1 MKKKSP
7 AEIINIGRH
16 LLDSLKKCEICPQEC
31 RVNRYKGERGKCN
44 SGIELKVASY
54 NLHFGEEPP
63 LSGGSGSGTV
73 FLANCSL
80 FCKYCQNYPISQMG
94 TGSFVSVEEFRD
106 MLLELQRRGADNI
119 NFVCSGYQ
127 KLEILRR
134 LEGIIDIYLADMR
147 YNDDKSAKQYS
158 GCDNYVATNRAAV
171 SEMYR
176 QVGNLKIDERNLA
189 IKGVLIRHLVLPSD
203 ISGSAGIFKFLAK
216 KVSNDIYVSLM
227 SQYFPAYKAVDN
239 YNTFYL
245 AKKAFNEAESKR
257 KNAEKK
263 GIKFGT
269 GRYKTAIEK
278 TEKVIEK
285 YPNSKYYDDA
295 LYVNGVSHY
304 YTQDYHKA
312 SKRFRELIANFPE
325 SKFYKESQLY
335 LAKAKLKLSVNIIT
349 SRTNMIRPCP
359 ISAP

>member
-16 LLDSLKKCEICPQEC
+16 LLDSFKKCEICPQEC
-31 RVNRYKGERGKCN
+31 RVNRYEGERGKCN

-73 FLANCSL
+73 FMANCSL

-119 NFVCSGYQ
+119 NFVTPDHFLPQILIGLGMAREDGLSLPIVYNCSGYQ

-239 YNTFYL
+239 
-245 AKKAFNEAESKR
+245 
-257 KNAEKK
+257 
-263 GIKFGT
+263 
-269 GRYKTAIEK
+269 
-278 TEKVIEK
+278 
-285 YPNSKYYDDA
+285 
-295 LYVNGVSHY
+295 
-304 YTQDYHKA
+304 
-312 SKRFRELIANFPE
+312 ELINRRITVPE
-325 SKFYKESQLY
+325 FERAVDSFYDTGLTNGFIQNMNYESTY
-335 LAKAKLKLSVNIIT
+335 
-349 SRTNMIRPCP
+349 
-359 ISAP
+359 

>member
-119 NFVCSGYQ
+119 NFVTPDHFLPQILIGLGMAREDGLSLPIVYNCSGYQ

-239 YNTFYL
+239 
-245 AKKAFNEAESKR
+245 
-257 KNAEKK
+257 
-263 GIKFGT
+263 
-269 GRYKTAIEK
+269 
-278 TEKVIEK
+278 
-285 YPNSKYYDDA
+285 
-295 LYVNGVSHY
+295 
-304 YTQDYHKA
+304 
-312 SKRFRELIANFPE
+312 ELINRRITVPE
-325 SKFYKESQLY
+325 FEKAVDSFYDAGLTNGFIQNMNYESTY
-335 LAKAKLKLSVNIIT
+335 
-349 SRTNMIRPCP
+349 
-359 ISAP
+359 